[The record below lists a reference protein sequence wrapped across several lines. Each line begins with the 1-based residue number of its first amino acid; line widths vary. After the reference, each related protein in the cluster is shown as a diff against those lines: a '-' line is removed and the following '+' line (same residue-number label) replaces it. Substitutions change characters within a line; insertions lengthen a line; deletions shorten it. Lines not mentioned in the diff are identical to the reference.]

1 MRGRVRGFTLVEL
14 LVVIAII
21 GVLVALLLPAVQAA
35 REAARRSQCANNLK
49 QIGLAFHNYH
59 DTYNR
64 FPFACVAHPADFFAS
79 TATATLRPT
88 ATVPPGVFG
97 NTWAISIL
105 PQLEQQPR
113 YQMWDPTLGPGST
126 ANQRLVTGTPLAV
139 MKCPSDIV
147 APAGIDIDGVLGT
160 FDKGNYG
167 LNCGGGNANENGGD
181 GAGPHES
188 PSWAIN
194 ASNGT
199 PPGYGRA
206 SVNRGIA
213 HWRDA
218 GVNPNIPTASGMN
231 ELLDG
236 TSNCVLVGEILHFA
250 NNADSRGCWGKAY
263 GSIISAYTGGTP
275 NIDGPNG
282 IATPNVRAV
291 GIYRDFP
298 VSCANSQTVGDPQL
312 ECGDR
317 GGDGKGGIA
326 MRSRH
331 PGGVQAVYGDGR
343 VAFISQTID
352 KLIYRAMLTIQ
363 GGEAVPTQ

>member
-1 MRGRVRGFTLVEL
+1 MLGRKRGFTLVEL

-49 QIGLAFHNYH
+49 QIGLAMHNYH

-64 FPFACVAHPADFFAS
+64 FPFACVAHPMDFFAP
-79 TATATLRPT
+79 TANATLRPT

-97 NTWAISIL
+97 STWAISIL
-105 PQLEQQPR
+105 PQLEQQPLF
-113 YQMWDPTLGPGST
+113 QLWDPTLGPGST
-126 ANQRLVTGTPLAV
+126 ANQRVVTSNPLKV

-147 APAGIDIDGVLGT
+147 AQPIVDLDGVPGT

-167 LNCGGGNANENGGD
+167 LNCGGGCANENGGS

-188 PSWAIN
+188 PIWAIN

-206 SVNRGIA
+206 SVNRGVG
-213 HWRDA
+213 HWRDGGLA
-218 GVNPNIPTASGMN
+218 PNFPSGSGMN
-231 ELLDG
+231 EMLDG
-236 TSNCVLVGEILHFA
+236 TSNCVLVGEILHF
-250 NNADSRGCWGKAY
+250 NNAADSRGTWGRAY
-263 GSIISAYTGGTP
+263 GAIISAYTNGSP
-275 NIDGPNG
+275 DVDGPNG

-298 VSCANSQTVGDPQL
+298 VSCANTPSIGDPQL
-312 ECGDR
+312 ECNDR
-317 GGDGKGGIA
+317 AGDGLGGIA

-343 VAFISQTID
+343 VAFISSPID
-352 KLIYRAMLTIQ
+352 KLVYRAMLTIQ
-363 GGEAVPTQ
+363 GGEAVQAQ